1 MQVTRVKVRLS
12 DHDVVKAYVDI
23 TLDDCFKVY
32 DLKVL
37 REVGGYRLAMPQR
50 KWRKGG
56 HYTIAY
62 GSTAEC
68 RRMIDEA
75 VMGVLEGCCQ
85 GLERRYRPGSRIDIQ
100 R

>member
-1 MQVTRVKVRLS
+1 MRITRVNVHLS
-12 DHDVVKAYVDI
+12 SKESVKACVDI

-75 VMGVLEGCCQ
+75 VMAEYWRVVAKAE
-85 GLERRYRPGSRIDIQ
+85 SAAIDPV
-100 R
+100 RG